1 VGDLDKEL
9 DATAEEA
16 RNILAATE
24 RFRDEANRMSQVLK
38 QWKIDN
44 GLDDTVAERFFNS
57 LSPEDKKKAREEQ
70 EAFERQTSLDIE
82 EALQMAKLKAP
93 AGSAKKLR
101 IRKFA

>member
-24 RFRDEANRMSQVLK
+24 RFREDADRMSQILK
-38 QWKIDN
+38 QWKSDN

-57 LSPEDKKKAREEQ
+57 LSPEDKKKVREEQ
-70 EAFERQTSLDIE
+70 EAFERQTALDIE
-82 EALQMAKLKAP
+82 EALQRAKLTLP
-93 AGSAKKLR
+93 AGSVKKPR
-101 IRKFA
+101 VRKFA